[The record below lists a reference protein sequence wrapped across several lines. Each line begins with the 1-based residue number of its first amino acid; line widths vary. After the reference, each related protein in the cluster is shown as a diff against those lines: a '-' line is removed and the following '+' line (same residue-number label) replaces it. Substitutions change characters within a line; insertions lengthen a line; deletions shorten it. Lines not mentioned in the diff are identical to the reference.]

1 MPDYGSFCNIPSAY
15 FLVVYSWNLRLLQ
28 SRLTLKNSPVR
39 GTLADAARVTQVSRR
54 RRTQPPNPRHHPD
67 GDTVAART
75 GSSVRGFDGFKG
87 PRERGRAGPNLKR
100 PDPGPWNGGA
110 RARTE

>member
-1 MPDYGSFCNIPSAY
+1 MAQVAVSRSFTETD
-15 FLVVYSWNLRLLQ
+15 Q
-28 SRLTLKNSPVR
+28 SRLADQFREFR

-75 GSSVRGFDGFKG
+75 GSRVQGLKSSRRKG
-87 PRERGRAGPNLKR
+87 PSRSHPVKPRDPRTLEHQRGAPNGESEQVLR
-100 PDPGPWNGGA
+100 G
-110 RARTE
+110 